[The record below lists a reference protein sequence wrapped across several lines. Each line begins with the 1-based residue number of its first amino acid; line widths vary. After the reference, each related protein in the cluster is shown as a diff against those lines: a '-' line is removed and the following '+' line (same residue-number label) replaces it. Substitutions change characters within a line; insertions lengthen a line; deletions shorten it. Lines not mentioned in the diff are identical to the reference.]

1 MYINY
6 FLTNICSFRIIILRI
21 IVDWGNVVHDPYHMD
36 VCMCAYTVAYEIEF
50 YHNARQSHIYLIGNF
65 VEMPIIQKNV
75 DLLEHFPSI
84 FFFFINYSLLPFALI
99 KLHRVSRSPNYCRGV
114 FDNNYWKW
122 HRTKWQ
128 ERKQR
133 LHNSR
138 ATWIW
143 LSRHLGVIRYEFIIF
158 LWVFLVR
165 ILRSL
170 VEWLILWRAYTHI
183 VHASTAKHR
192 QVPDRYRHFAVD

>member
-50 YHNARQSHIYLIGNF
+50 YHNARQSHIYLMGNF

-99 KLHRVSRSPNYCRGV
+99 KLHRVSARQTIVVEYSITITGNGIAQNGKKESNDCIIHVQLEFDWADTWVSFDMNLSFSFGFSSYVYCG
-114 FDNNYWKW
+114 
-122 HRTKWQ
+122 H
-128 ERKQR
+128 
-133 LHNSR
+133 
-138 ATWIW
+138 W
-143 LSRHLGVIRYEFIIF
+143 LSGWFCDA
-158 LWVFLVR
+158 R
-165 ILRSL
+165 IH
-170 VEWLILWRAYTHI
+170 T
-183 VHASTAKHR
+183 
-192 QVPDRYRHFAVD
+192 